1 MGADDDVEH
10 VCHLILQ
17 LSRRAAENAI
27 DHLLGQLDAFGA
39 GHELSADDIIVNV
52 VLGEG
57 RVVAVHG
64 MGTQLHLDIAQ
75 HHSHGENVGAVHVGH
90 ERVDVFSDDLREC
103 GMDLGVLG
111 NLSGFLCHT

>member
-17 LSRRAAENAI
+17 LGRRAAENAI
-27 DHLLGQLDAFGA
+27 NHLLGQLDAFGA

-75 HHSHGENVGAVHVGH
+75 HHSHGENVGAAHVGH
-90 ERVDVFSDDLREC
+90 KRVDIFSDDLREY
-103 GMDLGVLG
+103 GMNLGVLG
-111 NLSGFLCHT
+111 DLSGLLCHT